1 MSYAVLEKQL
11 QSLPEE
17 YYEEVSQFVEYL
29 LFRQKNER
37 KTNDHSE
44 SEKFFG
50 SIKDLPD
57 GMMVQEAM
65 RNEWA

>member
-1 MSYAVLEKQL
+1 MSYTVLEKQL

-29 LFRQKNER
+29 MFRQEKGRKKN
-37 KTNDHSE
+37 NHFE